1 MNIIGEKYGRLTVL
15 KEVDS
20 YIRPSGQKE
29 KRFQCLCDCSNIVNI
44 RKLIN
49 NKYK

>member
-29 KRFQCLCDCSNIVNI
+29 KDSNVYVIVVI
-44 RKLIN
+44 
-49 NKYK
+49 